1 MLDAQPSD
9 IDRGE
14 RAAGQVPV
22 VRSRS
27 RKPVLLVLHQE
38 NSNPGHVGQWLV
50 RNGFPLDIRKPRFG
64 EPLPETLA
72 DHSGAVIFGGPMS
85 ANDKDAFILREIEW
99 IGVALK
105 EKAPFLGICLG
116 AQMLALHLGAK
127 VGFDREERAEMG
139 YYPLQTTSQGQRLG
153 QATGA
158 FPGHVYQWH
167 REGCDLPGGAVH
179 LATSDG
185 AFPNQAFAYGPAA
198 VGLQFHPEI
207 TFAQVHRWTGGNN
220 TRLQIKGARRRE
232 EHIAGH
238 IAHAPAVQAWLGRF
252 LERWTKAELPLEQ
265 AAAPEQSLVVSP
277 TQACQQRLSCPGT

>member
-1 MLDAQPSD
+1 MLDAYAAGLDS
-9 IDRGE
+9 GE

-22 VRSRS
+22 ARLRTK
-27 RKPVLLVLHQE
+27 KPVLIVLHQE

-64 EPLPETLA
+64 EPLPVTLA

-85 ANDKDAFILREIEW
+85 ANDKDEFILREIEW

-116 AQMLALHLGAK
+116 AQMLALHLGGK
-127 VGFDREERAEMG
+127 VGFDPQERGEMG
-139 YYPLQTTSQGQRLG
+139 YYPLQTTPHGQRLG
-153 QATGA
+153 G
-158 FPGHVYQWH
+158 FPDHVYQWH
-167 REGCDLPGGAVH
+167 REGCDLPSGALH

-185 AFPNQAFAYGPAA
+185 AFPNQAFACGPAA

-207 TFAQVHRWTGGNN
+207 TFAQVHRWTRAGN
-220 TRLQIKGARRRE
+220 TRLEIKGARQRE

-238 IAHAPAVQAWLGRF
+238 IAHGPRVQAWLGAF
-252 LERWTKAELPLEQ
+252 LERWTRAELPL
-265 AAAPEQSLVVSP
+265 A
-277 TQACQQRLSCPGT
+277 

>member
-1 MLDAQPSD
+1 MFDAQVTD
-9 IDRGE
+9 IDSGE

-22 VRSRS
+22 ARSLARSRS
-27 RKPVLLVLHQE
+27 RKPVLIVLHQQ
-38 NSNPGHVGQWLV
+38 NSNPGHVGQWFV

-72 DHSGAVIFGGPMS
+72 GHCGAVIFGGPMS

-116 AQMLALHLGAK
+116 AQMLALHLGAM
-127 VGFDREERAEMG
+127 VSFDPEARGEMG
-139 YYPLQTTSQGQRLG
+139 YYPLQTTPEGKRLG
-153 QATGA
+153 G
-158 FPGHVYQWH
+158 FPDHVYQWH
-167 REGCDLPGGAVH
+167 REGCDLAAGAVH

-220 TRLQIKGARRRE
+220 TRLQVKGARQRE

-238 IAHAPAVQAWLGRF
+238 IAHGLKVQAWLGQF
-252 LERWTKAELPLEQ
+252 LDRWTKAELPLEG
-265 AAAPEQSLVVSP
+265 
-277 TQACQQRLSCPGT
+277 TQLA